1 MTPSDPNNPRTR
13 GDSALAF
20 SVIFFSVAL
29 LCLLLGWAQGVRKDT
44 TYLHIP
50 ENGSWLLAT
59 GILVAIGL
67 LFLVWSRLGRR

>member
-1 MTPSDPNNPRTR
+1 MTPSDPNSARPR

-44 TYLHIP
+44 TYFHIP

-59 GILVAIGL
+59 GILAGIGL
-67 LFLVWSRLGRR
+67 LLLIWSRLGRR